1 MGRRPKSIALTGA
14 MALVAST
21 FGMGVV
27 APAAQ
32 ANERLP
38 WSTVGY
44 PNCVSP
50 VQTWCVESVS
60 IERVGFPKQQAT
72 WVPAADEVIS
82 ENGASPIN
90 PTSARTS
97 YPGRWSL
104 EAWPTETLSYDGV
117 FIEARPASEGSD
129 FLWIRVQPA
138 NSRGDGTVG
147 QAITGVPS
155 QVDGFDVV
163 RDLSPEMTITVN
175 VRINGALEPSGSII
189 LANGSIKQSVVS
201 SGKLLTFSATPT
213 AIPQARTARDC
224 EGENGRARAVVRQQY
239 AFVVFSNT
247 QQGYGYDGMTGDL
260 AISSNGPCYLTTP
273 SYNSASGE
281 FSFIAAAP
289 HFAENGTRVNR
300 GFYQAVIPLAD
311 ATILFGITNLRE
323 VKSALVL
330 IVENEE
336 GDEVPVQYSVRAA
349 KGVITITYR
358 NFQYSKK
365 TVIVKVKPKLWK
377 KKYKKVAAKAQKKAS
392 GKR

>member
-1 MGRRPKSIALTGA
+1 MGLRPKSIALTGSI
-14 MALVAST
+14 ALVAST
-21 FGMGVV
+21 IGMGVV

-38 WSTVGY
+38 WSTGGY
-44 PNCVSP
+44 PNCVSE

-60 IERVGFPKQQAT
+60 IERVGFPVQEAT
-72 WVPAADEVIS
+72 WVPAADPVIS
-82 ENGASPIN
+82 ENGTSPVN
-90 PTSARTS
+90 PTSTRTS

-147 QAITGVPS
+147 QAITGTPS

-163 RDLSPEMTITVN
+163 RDLSPEMTITAN
-175 VRINGALEPSGSII
+175 VRIAGALEPSGSII
-189 LANGSIKQSVVS
+189 MANGSIKTSNVA
-201 SGKLLTFSATPT
+201 SGKLITFTATPT
-213 AIPQARTARDC
+213 AIPQARNSRDC

-247 QQGYGYDGMTGDL
+247 RQGYGYDGMTGDL
-260 AISSNGPCYLTTP
+260 SISSNGPCYLTTP
-273 SYNSASGE
+273 SYAPATGE
-281 FSFIAAAP
+281 FSFVAAAP
-289 HFAENGTRVNR
+289 HFAENGTTVNR

-311 ATILFGITNLRE
+311 ATILFGISKLSQ
-323 VKSALVL
+323 VKAALVL
-330 IVENEE
+330 VVENEE
-336 GDEVPVQYSVRAA
+336 GDEIPVQYSVRAA
-349 KGVITITYR
+349 RGLITITYR
-358 NFQYSKK
+358 NFTYSKK
-365 TVIVKVKPKLWK
+365 TVIVKVKDKLWK
-377 KKYKKVAAKAQKKAS
+377 KKYKKAAAKAQKKAS